1 MEYPNPRKGSR
12 FHLSSMQC
20 VYLTLYWKQRK
31 KKNQERMCKCQR
43 NHCLALQLNEFHR
56 NSFASLGNI
65 QRKQFQKICLEIKVL
80 EKIEFACNCFFF
92 VLFFSSCTF
101 WKA

>member
-1 MEYPNPRKGSR
+1 
-12 FHLSSMQC
+12 
-20 VYLTLYWKQRK
+20 
-31 KKNQERMCKCQR
+31 MCKCQR

-92 VLFFSSCTF
+92 LFCFFLPVRFGRLSSISSIIQLGLHKTVSLY
-101 WKA
+101 